1 MDTHTRV
8 WLSVA
13 LRDTL
18 LDAIV
23 TISSYS
29 KFIRT
34 DGHLVLSE
42 LIFDGSNK
50 TK

>member
-1 MDTHTRV
+1 MDTHKRV
-8 WLSVA
+8 WLLVV

-18 LDAIV
+18 LEAIV
-23 TISSYS
+23 KISSYL